1 MDVITSEGLYDG
13 AIEGLDGAIEGRD
26 DGTAVTGLDDG
37 AVDGLAQTGV
47 DPA

>member
-1 MDVITSEGLYDG
+1 ML
-13 AIEGLDGAIEGRD
+13 LLLLD

-37 AVDGLAQTGV
+37 AVDGPAHTGV